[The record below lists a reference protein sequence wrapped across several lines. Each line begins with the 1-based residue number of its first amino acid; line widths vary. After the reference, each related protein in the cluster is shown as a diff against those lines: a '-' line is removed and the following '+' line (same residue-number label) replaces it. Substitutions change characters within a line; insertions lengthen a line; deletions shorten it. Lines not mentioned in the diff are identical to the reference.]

1 MRGVAMARRLLIAW
15 AAMAVLVLASGCA
28 TLVSDQQEIELGA
41 QYRQQLAKEVALD
54 RDPGDLGYVNAL
66 GQSLVRAAPAQR
78 PGMPFTFD
86 IVQDRSLNAFAIPGG
101 HVYVNSGTIRA
112 ASNESELAAVM
123 AHEIGHVVGMHHKET
138 IGRELGLNMVNELIL
153 GAAGQSGD
161 GAGAAA
167 GQPSAGAQ
175 SAVLLTQVVEK
186 GVLLKFSRD
195 QEYQADDLAIPTLI
209 RAGYDPNGLVTFF
222 DKLMAQ
228 GGGGGGGKVFEMF
241 SSHPLTEER
250 IQRARATI
258 AQYPRN
264 PNAKRDA
271 PAFQA
276 LKARV
281 Y

>member
-1 MRGVAMARRLLIAW
+1 MFVSARGMAAALALAIAML
-15 AAMAVLVLASGCA
+15 LASGCA

-41 QYRQQLAKEVALD
+41 QYRQQMAKEVALD
-54 RDPGDLGYVNAL
+54 RDPGNLNYVNAL

-78 PGMPFTFD
+78 PGMQFTFD
-86 IVQDRSLNAFAIPGG
+86 IVQDKNLNAFAIPGG
-101 HVYVNSGTIRA
+101 HVYVNSGTIKA
-112 ASNESELAAVM
+112 ASNESELAAVI

-138 IGRELGLNMVNELIL
+138 MGRELGLNMVNELIL
-153 GAAGQSGD
+153 GATGQSAN

-167 GQPSAGAQ
+167 AAPQSVGAQ

-195 QEYQADDLAIPTLI
+195 QEYQADDLAVPTLI

-241 SSHPLTEER
+241 STHPLTQER

-258 AQYPRN
+258 AQYPRV
-264 PNAKRDA
+264 PNAKTDS

-276 LKARV
+276 FKARV
-281 Y
+281 F